1 MASGLKLRVMKNLN
15 GADLPANGVIANV
28 YALDPANAPAT
39 KRNIVIPVGFV
50 DYKQVNLDPGEY
62 LVEAVLPSGDIL
74 SKEATAQATGWTEV
88 DLVAENSAHEWQG
101 VHNLLGHVE
110 SEEAYY
116 EHAMLVETLRG
127 PAVPRFAVYEFITPY
142 RDLMLERP
150 YGYDMWVILA
160 DWIKWPRGVFDYLP
174 QSVTPSSPKDQDS
187 SSQLHSFIM
196 NAAGMPRRYLPRS
209 YSFVVTDEAVRLLS
223 LPIPWFNLKTE
234 EELPVEVLVQQKDDG
249 DIAASF
255 SIPDMDLCTALG
267 YMARGSLRAAAQL
280 VDQAQAVDMLF
291 QKFTN
296 PLGAAGGAYILLGT
310 ERLNERRPWHDWVK
324 NVMNFFP
331 WLPDGAIQYAWLQLQ
346 QSPSP
351 ENRARAREALFTAY
365 NRGIPYYTLG
375 LQWMIDGLTLLGE
388 DDEEAQRMLRAV
400 QQISWRS
407 DTSQTFTSIRLR

>member
-1 MASGLKLRVMKNLN
+1 
-15 GADLPANGVIANV
+15 
-28 YALDPANAPAT
+28 
-39 KRNIVIPVGFV
+39 
-50 DYKQVNLDPGEY
+50 
-62 LVEAVLPSGDIL
+62 VLPSGDIL

-110 SEEAYY
+110 SEDAYY
-116 EHAMLVETLRG
+116 QSAMVVETLKG
-127 PAVPRFAVYEFITPY
+127 PAVPRFEV
-142 RDLMLERP
+142 LEIRP
-150 YGYDMWVILA
+150 PQLTNQGLYGYHIWRTLA
-160 DWIKWPRGVFDYLP
+160 EWIKTGAEEFVWDLTPWQR
-174 QSVTPSSPKDQDS
+174 PSSPRDQDS

-196 NAAGMPRRYLPRS
+196 NAGGLDKRALPRS
-209 YSFVVTDEAVRLLS
+209 YALVVTDEAMRLLS

-234 EELPVEVLVQQKDDG
+234 EELPVEVLVQEKEDG

-280 VDQAQAVDMLF
+280 VDQAEAVDMLF

-351 ENRARAREALFTAY
+351 ENRARAREALIMAF

-388 DDEEAQRMLRAV
+388 DDQEAQRMLRAV

-407 DTSQTFTSIRLR
+407 DTSQTFTSIRLK